1 MSFAKDG
8 IGTLAAVL
16 FFAILFTVGLFVN
29 GSILIKAFSA
39 LFWVFFLF
47 SLYFFRDPERVIPAD
62 ENAIVAP
69 ADGKVIIVRKV
80 KENVYLKGPATQVSI
95 FMSVFS
101 VHVNRIPMSGVV
113 GYFKYYPGKFLPAYR
128 EKAST
133 DNEQTVIGIENGDA
147 KILFKQIAGII
158 ARRVVCHIR
167 EGFHVKRGERFGM
180 IKFGSRADIF
190 LPENVEV
197 TVNVGQKVKGGESI
211 IGEIK
216 SEH

>member
-8 IGTLAAVL
+8 IGTLLAIL
-16 FFAILFTVGLFVN
+16 FIAILFTGGLFLNNSLVMKCFVA
-29 GSILIKAFSA
+29 LIWIF
-39 LFWVFFLF
+39 VLF
-47 SLYFFRDPERVIPAD
+47 SLYFFRDPDRTIPAD
-62 ENAIVAP
+62 ENAILSP
-69 ADGKVIIVRKV
+69 ADGKVIVIRKV

-95 FMSVFS
+95 FMSILD
-101 VHVNRIPMSGVV
+101 VHVNRIPMNGVV
-113 GYFKYYPGKFLPAYR
+113 GYFNYYPGKFLPAYR

-133 DNEQTVIGIENGDA
+133 DNEQTVIGIENNRT

-167 EGFHVKRGERFGM
+167 EGFHVRKGERFGM

-197 TVNVGQKVKGGESI
+197 KVKLNQKVKGGESI

-216 SEH
+216 SEN

>member
-1 MSFAKDG
+1 MSIAKDG

-16 FFAILFTVGLFVN
+16 FFAILFTVGLFIN

-47 SLYFFRDPERVIPAD
+47 SLYFFRDPERVIPAN

-69 ADGKVIIVRKV
+69 ADGKIIIVRKV
-80 KENVYLKGPATQVSI
+80 RENVYLKGPATQVSI

-133 DNEQTVIGIENGDA
+133 DNEQTVIGIENGA
-147 KILFKQIAGII
+147 TKILFKQIAGII
-158 ARRVVCHIR
+158 ARRVVCHTR

-197 TVNVGQKVKGGESI
+197 TVNAGQKVKGGESI

>member
-8 IGTLAAVL
+8 IGTLLAIL
-16 FFAILFTVGLFVN
+16 FIAILFTGGLFLNRSLVMK
-29 GSILIKAFSA
+29 GFVVLIWIF
-39 LFWVFFLF
+39 VLF
-47 SLYFFRDPERVIPAD
+47 SLYFFRDPDRTIPSD
-62 ENAIVAP
+62 ENAIVSP
-69 ADGKVIIVRKV
+69 ADGKVIVVKRV
-80 KENVYLKGPATQVSI
+80 KENAYLKAPATQVSI
-95 FMSVFS
+95 FMSVFD
-101 VHVNRIPMSGVV
+101 VHVNRIPMGGTV

-133 DNEQTVIGIENGDA
+133 DNEQTVIGIENDRA

-158 ARRVVCHIR
+158 ARRVVCNVR

-180 IKFGSRADIF
+180 VKFGSRADIF

-197 TVNVGQKVKGGESI
+197 KVKLNQKVKGGESI

-216 SEH
+216 SEN